1 MSRISEC
8 GVLNRP
14 LTPNDGTRRPYG
26 MISAGW
32 FGPMTD
38 RNLSRRA
45 RYALFHPTRLSDTHA
60 PRVIT
65 YCAAMR
71 SCRFGNSRSFAPF
84 GFGRGSSENGRRRV
98 YVKVRFAPLNTAI
111 SVLATTWFSL
121 RLRTPSPRH
130 RPTCGFTI
138 PADETIGSVGRYI
151 ASNAIFV

>member
-14 LTPNDGTRRPYG
+14 LTLNDGTRRPYG

-32 FGPMTD
+32 LGPMTD

-45 RYALFHPTRLSDTHA
+45 RYALFHPTRLSDTQA

-71 SCRFGNSRSFAPF
+71 SCSFGYSRLFAPF
-84 GFGRGSSENGRRRV
+84 GFGRGSTENGRRCV
-98 YVKVRFAPLNTAI
+98 YVKLRFDPFDTAV
-111 SVLATTWFSL
+111 SVLATM
-121 RLRTPSPRH
+121 
-130 RPTCGFTI
+130 
-138 PADETIGSVGRYI
+138 
-151 ASNAIFV
+151 